1 MFNTF
6 CFVMN
11 VKIES
16 GESFDQAL
24 KRFSR
29 MVQLSGI
36 IDEVKDREYYKKPSL
51 IKKERK
57 KERAANIKR
66 YKRYQ
71 KAQ

>member
-1 MFNTF
+1 
-6 CFVMN
+6 MN

-57 KERAANIKR
+57 KERVANIKR

>member
-1 MFNTF
+1 
-6 CFVMN
+6 MN
-11 VKIES
+11 IKIES

-29 MVQLSGI
+29 MVQLSGL
-36 IDEVKDREYYKKPSL
+36 IDEVKDREFYKKPSL

>member
-1 MFNTF
+1 MD
-6 CFVMN
+6 

-24 KRFSR
+24 KRFNR

-36 IDEVKDREYYKKPSL
+36 IDELKDRQYYKKPSL

-57 KERAANIKR
+57 KVRAANIKR

-71 KAQ
+71 KA